1 MGDGRRLGGGS
12 PQKGVA
18 LAKERKGRG
27 PVGGTRT
34 GTETTASG
42 NDGRIATAA
51 QDLPTQRETLR

>member
-1 MGDGRRLGGGS
+1 MAGAL
-12 PQKGVA
+12 VA
-18 LAKERKGRG
+18 ARPKRGLHWKGRG

-51 QDLPTQRETLR
+51 QDLPTQWETLR

>member
-18 LAKERKGRG
+18 LEGAGPRG
-27 PVGGTRT
+27 GNADRD
-34 GTETTASG
+34 ETTASG

-51 QDLPTQRETLR
+51 QDLPTQWETLR